1 MSRRKNHALRCEGC
15 RLPRPLC
22 LCAELPRLVTRT
34 RVVVVAHPDE
44 AKKPTNSG
52 LLAARCLEHSAV
64 VLVGDG
70 RRAAPAD
77 LFAPEERAALL
88 FPSDDAVPLARFAD
102 GAPLTLVVPDGTWRQ
117 AAKLRTRV
125 PGLALFPTVTLPA
138 GPPTDY
144 QLRAEPRPGG
154 LATLEAIARALD
166 LLEGEGKSAPLLE
179 LFGRFVDRTLWLRG
193 ALPAG
198 QVRGGIPTAAI
209 ESGVRGHHPRPSTQR
224 AKAP

>member
-1 MSRRKNHALRCEGC
+1 MSRRENHALRCGSC

-22 LCAELPRLVTRT
+22 LCAELPQLATRT

-44 AKKPTNSG
+44 EKKPTNTG
-52 LLAARCLEHSAV
+52 LLAARSLENSAV

-70 RRAAPAD
+70 KRPVPSE
-77 LFAPEERAALL
+77 LFAADERVALL
-88 FPSDDAVPLARFAD
+88 FPSDDAVPLAGFAD

-117 AAKLRTRV
+117 AAKLRTRG
-125 PGLALFPTVTLPA
+125 PGLAELPTVSLPP
-138 GPPTDY
+138 GPPTQY
-144 QLRAEPRPGG
+144 RLRAEPRPGG

-166 LLEGEGKSAPLLE
+166 LLEGEGTSAPLLA

-193 ALPAG
+193 ALSAG
-198 QVRGGIPTAAI
+198 QVRGGIPAAAI
-209 ESGVRGHHPRPSTQR
+209 ESGVRGHRPATQR